1 MKMAAGLL
9 LFVFLGFFVYYSNLR
24 ENLFASAKA
33 RNEVPTVGPVEAR
46 PKTYNFEIAKRP
58 PFQLSQ
64 LKGKVVYI
72 NFWASWCEPCRRE
85 FPLIEK
91 IKQEMGDRLQVV
103 LINLD
108 SPEMIETAK
117 LFQIENAPTS
127 MNIYEGGAQLK
138 SLFNVEVLP
147 FHLVVDKEGRT
158 AGAFYASL
166 IDSEQTFRS
175 LLLNLAQE

>member
-24 ENLFASAKA
+24 ENLFASPKA

-46 PKTYNFEIAKRP
+46 PKTYNFEISKRP
-58 PFQLSQ
+58 AFQLSQ
-64 LKGKVVYI
+64 LNGKVVYV

-91 IKQEMGDRLQVV
+91 IKAEMGDRLEVV

-108 SPEMIETAK
+108 SPDMVETAK
-117 LFQIENAPTS
+117 IFQIENAPSS
-127 MNIYEGGAQLK
+127 MNVYDNGQALK
-138 SLFNVEVLP
+138 QLFNVEVLP
-147 FHLVVDKEGRT
+147 FHLVIDKQGRT

-166 IDSEQTFRS
+166 VDSEQAFRS
-175 LLLNLAQE
+175 LLLNLSQE